1 MPRDLPIG
9 NGNLLVNFDR
19 NYELR
24 DIYYPRVG
32 QENHTSGGPCRFGI
46 WVEGRFAW
54 LEDGGWSRQLV
65 YLPDTLVTD
74 VSLRHPDLAVT
85 LHFNDAVDL
94 GRDALFRRV
103 RVVNEGREREIRL
116 FFHFDWDIYGSE
128 VGDTVMYYPP
138 VKGLVAYKGQ
148 RCFAACGQVADRVG
162 LDGYA
167 CGKKDVNGAQGTW
180 RDAED
185 GQLGNNPIEQG
196 SVDMTLALD
205 LGRMAQGQT
214 VTAYQW
220 LIAARNLAEL
230 QTVADVITLRGP
242 EAFLERTRSYWMAWV
257 NKEEREFGDLS
268 PRIAELYRRSLLV
281 VRTQVDSRGAVLA
294 ANDADIVKF
303 ARDTY
308 SYMWPRD
315 GALTVYAMDQ
325 AGYVDL
331 PRRFFELCA
340 RIVTKEG
347 YFRHK
352 YTAAGDPGSSWHPWV
367 DGGGKP
373 QYPIQ
378 EDETGLVLFSLWQH
392 YDRHRDFE
400 FFKAYYRPLIILAAD
415 FLASYIDPLTG
426 LPEPSYDLWEERRG
440 VMSFTVAAVWAG
452 LQAAANFAQLYGE
465 MKNAERYR
473 AVADGIKEGTRRFLF
488 DPELNRFIRRLYLRP
503 DGTTARDLTI
513 DSSVYGLWY
522 FGMFRAEDPQIVSTM
537 EAVRNR
543 LWCKTDVGGIARY
556 ENDWY
561 YQVSQDIG
569 NVPGNPWFI
578 CTMWYAQWVVRRAQ
592 STDELQPAREILEWV
607 AGAALPSG
615 VLAEQLD
622 PYSKAPLSVSPLTW
636 SHATVVSLVHE
647 YVRKRKMLEA
657 KPPHAASV
665 DSATPTAQAGD
676 LQPA

>member
-1 MPRDLPIG
+1 MSRDLPLG
-9 NGNLLVNFDR
+9 NGSLLVNFDR

-24 DIYYPRVG
+24 DIYYPRIG

-54 LEDGGWSRQLV
+54 LDDPAWSRNLV
-65 YLPDTLVTD
+65 YLADTLMTD
-74 VSLRHPDLAVT
+74 VSLRHPDLQVSLT
-85 LHFNDAVDL
+85 FNDCVDL

-103 RVVNEGREREIRL
+103 RVVNDGPAREVRL
-116 FFHFDWDIYGSE
+116 FFHFDWDIYGTD
-128 VGDTVMYYPP
+128 VGDTVMYYPA

-148 RCFAACGQVADRVG
+148 RCFAACGQISDRIG

-167 CGKKDVNGAQGTW
+167 CGKKDVGGAQGTW

-185 GQLGNNPIEQG
+185 GELGNNPIEQG
-196 SVDMTLALD
+196 SVDMTLALK
-205 LGRMAQGQT
+205 LGRLEQGQT
-214 VTAYQW
+214 ATAYQW
-220 LIAARNLAEL
+220 LIAARNFADL
-230 QTVADVITLRGP
+230 QTVYDVITLRGP
-242 EAFLERTRSYWMAWV
+242 EAFLNRTRSYWTAWV
-257 NKEEREFGDLS
+257 NKEDREFADLS
-268 PRIAELYRRSLLV
+268 PRIAELYRRCLLV
-281 VRTQVDSRGAVLA
+281 VRTQVDSGGAVLA
-294 ANDADIVKF
+294 ANDSDIVKF

-315 GALTVYAMDQ
+315 AALAVYAMDQ

-340 RIVTKEG
+340 RIVTRNG

-352 YTAAGDPGSSWHPWV
+352 YTPAGDPGSSWHPWV
-367 DGGGKP
+367 DQTGKP

-400 FFKAYYRPLIILAAD
+400 FFKAYYRPLIILSAD
-415 FLASYIDPLTG
+415 FLASYIDPITG

-452 LQAAANFAQLYGE
+452 LRAAANFAQLYGE
-465 MKNAERYR
+465 TKSADRYR
-473 AVADGIKEGTRRFLF
+473 SVADGIREGTRRFLF
-488 DPELNRFIRRLYLRP
+488 DPELNRFLRRIYVRP

-522 FGMFRAEDPQIVSTM
+522 FGMFPADDPQIVSTM
-537 EAVRNR
+537 QAVYDR
-543 LWCKTDVGGIARY
+543 LWCKTPVGGIARY

-561 YQVSQDIG
+561 YQVSQDIS

-578 CTMWYAQWVVRRAQ
+578 CTMWYAQWVVSQAR
-592 STDELQPAREILEWV
+592 SIDDLQPARNILDWV
-607 AGAALPSG
+607 ADAALPSG
-615 VLAEQLD
+615 ILAEQLD

-647 YVRKRKMLEA
+647 YVRKRKALESG
-657 KPPHAASV
+657 PAS
-665 DSATPTAQAGD
+665 DRAQLKSA
-676 LQPA
+676 

>member
-1 MPRDLPIG
+1 MSRDLPIG
-9 NGNLLVNFDR
+9 NGALLVNFDR
-19 NYELR
+19 HYQLR

-32 QENHTSGGPCRFGI
+32 QENHTSGEPCRFGI
-46 WVEGRFAW
+46 WVDGRFVW
-54 LEDGGWSRQLV
+54 LDDPGWSRNLV
-65 YLPDTLVTD
+65 YLPDTLVTN
-74 VSLRHPDLAVT
+74 VT
-85 LHFNDAVDL
+85 LHHADLGVRLTFNDTVDL
-94 GRDALFRRV
+94 GRDLLLRRV
-103 RVVNEGREREIRL
+103 RVLNEGPEREVRL
-116 FFHFDWDIYGSE
+116 FFHFDWHIYGTE
-128 VGDTVMYYPP
+128 VGDTVMYYPA

-148 RCFAACGQVADRVG
+148 RCFAACGQVGDRIG

-167 CGKKDVNGAQGTW
+167 CGKKDVGGAQGTW

-185 GQLGNNPIEQG
+185 GELGNNPIEQG
-196 SVDMTLALD
+196 SVDMTLALK
-205 LGRMAQGQT
+205 LGRVPQGQL

-230 QTVADVITLRGP
+230 QTVADVVTLRGP
-242 EAFLERTRSYWMAWV
+242 EAFLERTRSYWIAWV

-268 PRIAELYRRSLLV
+268 PQVADLFRRCLLV
-281 VRTQVDSRGAVLA
+281 VRTQVDSGGAVLA
-294 ANDADIVKF
+294 ANDADIIKF

-315 GALTVYAMDQ
+315 AALAVYAMDQ
-325 AGYVDL
+325 AGYVDI

-352 YTAAGDPGSSWHPWV
+352 YTPAGDPGSSWHPWV
-367 DGGGKP
+367 DASGKP

-415 FLASYIDPLTG
+415 FLAGYIDPRTG

-452 LQAAANFAQLYGE
+452 LKAAANFAQLYGE
-465 MKNAERYR
+465 TTLADRYR
-473 AVADGIKEGTRRFLF
+473 GVADGIKQGTLRFLF
-488 DPELNRFIRRLYLRP
+488 DPELNRFIRRIYVRP

-522 FGMFRAEDPQIVSTM
+522 FGMFSAGDPQIVSTM
-537 EAVRNR
+537 KAVYDR
-543 LWCKTDVGGIARY
+543 LWCKTEVGGIARY

-578 CTMWYAQWVVRRAQ
+578 CTMWYGQWLVSQ
-592 STDELQPAREILEWV
+592 ARSLGDLAKARDILEWV
-607 AGAALPSG
+607 AAAALPSG
-615 VLAEQLD
+615 VLSEQLD

-636 SHATVVSLVHE
+636 SQATLVSLVNE
-647 YVRKRKMLEA
+647 YVAKRKALA
-657 KPPHAASV
+657 LGSAPAARRS
-665 DSATPTAQAGD
+665 D

>member
-1 MPRDLPIG
+1 MSRDLPIG
-9 NGNLLVNFDR
+9 NGALLINFDR
-19 NYELR
+19 NYQLR

-32 QENHTSGGPCRFGI
+32 LENHTSGEPCRFGV
-46 WVEGRFAW
+46 WAGGRFAW
-54 LEDGGWSRQLV
+54 LDDGGWARELQ
-65 YLPDTLVTD
+65 YLPDTLVTN
-74 VSLRHPDLAVT
+74 VTLRHADLG
-85 LHFNDAVDL
+85 LSLSFNDTVDL
-94 GRDALFRRV
+94 GRDLMVRRINV
-103 RVVNEGREREIRL
+103 LNHGEEREIRL
-116 FFHFDWDIYGSE
+116 FFHFDWHIYGTE
-128 VGDTVMYYPP
+128 VGDTVMYYPA
-138 VKGLVAYKGQ
+138 VRGLVAYKGQ
-148 RCFAACGQVADRVG
+148 RCFAACAQVGDRVG

-167 CGKKDVNGAQGTW
+167 CGKKEVGGAQGTW

-185 GQLGNNPIEQG
+185 GELGNNPIEQG
-196 SVDMTLALD
+196 SVDMTLGLN
-205 LGRMAQGQT
+205 LGRVPAEQSAR
-214 VTAYQW
+214 AYQW

-230 QTVADVITLRGP
+230 ESVAEVVSQRGP
-242 EAFLERTRSYWMAWV
+242 ESFLERTRSYWTAWV
-257 NKEEREFGDLS
+257 NKEEREFADLS
-268 PRIAELYRRSLLV
+268 PAVSALYRRSLLV
-281 VRTQVDSRGAVLA
+281 VRTQVDSGGAVLA

-315 GALTVYAMDQ
+315 GALAVYAMDQ

-340 RIVTKEG
+340 RVVTKDG

-367 DGGGKP
+367 DSAGRP

-378 EDETGLVLFSLWQH
+378 EDETGLVLFALWKH

-400 FFKAYYRPLIILAAD
+400 FFKAYYRPLIIRCGD
-415 FLASYIDPLTG
+415 FLAGYIDPVTG

-465 MKNAERYR
+465 AGLAQRYR
-473 AVADGIKEGTRRFLF
+473 GVADGIRQGTLRFLF
-488 DPELNRFIRRLYLRP
+488 DPELNRFLRRIYVRP
-503 DGTTARDLTI
+503 DGSTARDTTI

-522 FGMFRAEDPQIVSTM
+522 FGMLDADDPQVVSTM
-537 EAVRNR
+537 KAVYDR
-543 LWCKTDVGGIARY
+543 LWCKTEVGGIARY

-561 YQVSQDIG
+561 YQVSQDVA

-578 CTMWYAQWVVRRAQ
+578 CTMWYGQWLVSKARAIE
-592 STDELQPAREILEWV
+592 ELAPACDILEWV

-615 VLAEQLD
+615 ILSEQLD

-636 SHATVVSLVHE
+636 SHATLVSLVHE
-647 YVRKRKMLEA
+647 YVLKRREL
-657 KPPHAASV
+657 AAARVETSR
-665 DSATPTAQAGD
+665 PQD

>member
-1 MPRDLPIG
+1 VSRDLPIG
-9 NGNLLVNFDR
+9 NGSLLVNFDR

-32 QENHTSGGPCRFGI
+32 QENHTSGGPCRFGV
-46 WVEGRFAW
+46 WVDGRFAW
-54 LEDGGWSRQLV
+54 IDDQAWSRTLV
-65 YLPDTLVTD
+65 YLADTLVTN
-74 VSLRHPDLAVT
+74 VSLHHPDLRLRLT
-85 LHFNDAVDL
+85 FNDTVDL

-103 RVVNEGREREIRL
+103 RVINDGPEREVRL
-116 FFHFDWDIYGSE
+116 FFHYDWDIYGTE
-128 VGDTVMYYPP
+128 VGDTVMYYPA

-148 RCFAACGQVADRVG
+148 RCFAACGMVGDRVG

-185 GQLGNNPIEQG
+185 GELGNNPIEQG
-196 SVDMTLALD
+196 SVDMTLALK
-205 LGRMAQGQT
+205 LGRLGEGQSA
-214 VTAYQW
+214 TAYQW

-230 QTVADVITLRGP
+230 QSVADVIVMRGP
-242 EAFLERTRSYWMAWV
+242 EAFLERTRSYWIAWV
-257 NKEEREFGDLS
+257 NKEEREFADLS
-268 PRIAELYRRSLLV
+268 ATVAELYRRSLLT
-281 VRTQVDSRGAVLA
+281 VRTQVDGGGAVLA
-294 ANDADIVKF
+294 ANDADIIKF

-315 GALTVYAMDQ
+315 AALAVYAMDQ

-352 YTAAGDPGSSWHPWV
+352 YTPAGDPGSSWHPWV
-367 DGGGKP
+367 DQGGKP

-378 EDETGLVLFSLWQH
+378 EDETGLVLYALWQH
-392 YDRHRDFE
+392 YNRHRDFE
-400 FFKAYYRPLIILAAD
+400 FFKAYYRPLIILSAD

-452 LQAAANFAQLYGE
+452 LQAAANFAALYGE
-465 MKNAERYR
+465 MSLADRYR
-473 AVADGIKEGTRRFLF
+473 GVAAGIKAGTARFLF
-488 DPELNRFIRRLYLRP
+488 DPELNRFIRRIYLRP
-503 DGTTARDLTI
+503 DGTTGRDSTI

-522 FGMFRAEDPQIVSTM
+522 FGMFEADDPQIVSTM
-537 EAVRNR
+537 KAVYDR
-543 LWCKTDVGGIARY
+543 LWCKTAVGGIARY

-561 YQVSQDIG
+561 YQVSQDIA

-578 CTMWYAQWVVRRAQ
+578 CTMWYAQWVVRQAK
-592 STDELQPAREILEWV
+592 SIEDLQPARDILEWV
-607 AGAALPSG
+607 AAAALPSG

-622 PYSKAPLSVSPLTW
+622 PYSKTPLSVSPLTW

-647 YVRKRKMLEA
+647 YVQKRMAVAGLPA
-657 KPPHAASV
+657 QL
-665 DSATPTAQAGD
+665 PTD
-676 LQPA
+676 LQRAS

>member
-1 MPRDLPIG
+1 MSRDLPVG
-9 NGNLLVNFDR
+9 NGTLLVNFDR
-19 NYELR
+19 NYDLR

-32 QENHTSGGPCRFGI
+32 LENHTSGGPCRVGV
-46 WVEGRFAW
+46 WVEGGGFAW
-54 LEDGGWSRQLV
+54 LDDGGWSRNLV
-65 YLPDTLVTD
+65 YLDDTLMTD
-74 VSLRHPDLAVT
+74 VSLRHAQLQVT
-85 LHFNDAVDL
+85 LHFNDCVDL

-103 RVVNEGREREIRL
+103 RVTNDGSPRTIRL

-128 VGDTVMYYPP
+128 VGDTVMYYPA

-148 RCFAACGQVADRVG
+148 RCFAACGQVGDRVG

-167 CGKKDVNGAQGTW
+167 CGKKDINGAQGTW

-185 GQLGNNPIEQG
+185 GVLGNNPIEQG

-205 LGRMAQGQT
+205 LGRLEEGASQT
-214 VTAYQW
+214 ARQW
-220 LIAARNLAEL
+220 LIAARNLTDL
-230 QTVADVITLRGP
+230 QSVADVILLRTP
-242 EAFLERTRSYWMAWV
+242 EAFLQRTQSYWSAWV
-257 NKEEREFGDLS
+257 NKEDRQFADLS
-268 PRIAELYRRSLLV
+268 ARVADLYRRSLLV
-281 VRTQVDSRGAVLA
+281 VRTQVDAGGAVLA
-294 ANDADIVKF
+294 ANDADIIKF

-340 RIVTKEG
+340 RIVTREG

-352 YTAAGDPGSSWHPWV
+352 YTAAGDPGSSWHPWI
-367 DGGGKP
+367 DASGKP

-378 EDETGLVLFSLWQH
+378 EDETGLVLFALWQH

-400 FFKAYYRPLIILAAD
+400 FFKAYYRPLIILCAE
-415 FLASYIDPLTG
+415 FMASYIDPLTG

-452 LQAAANFAQLYGE
+452 LQAAGNFAQLYGE
-465 MKNAERYR
+465 MQLAQKYR
-473 AVADGIKEGTRRFLF
+473 GVADGIKDGTQRFLF
-488 DPELNRFIRRLYLRP
+488 DHELNRFIRRLYLRP
-503 DGTTARDLTI
+503 DGTTAKDLTI

-522 FGMFRAEDPQIVSTM
+522 FGMFAADDPQIVSTM
-537 EAVRNR
+537 QAVYER
-543 LWCKTDVGGIARY
+543 LWCKSEVGGIARY

-561 YQVSQDIG
+561 YQVSHDIA

-578 CTMWYAQWVVRRAQ
+578 CTMWYAQWLVSKARSV
-592 STDELQPAREILEWV
+592 DELQPARDILEWV
-607 AGAALPSG
+607 AAAALPSG
-615 VLAEQLD
+615 ILAEQLD
-622 PYSKAPLSVSPLTW
+622 PYSKAPISVSPLTW

-647 YVRKRKMLEA
+647 YVRKRQSMA
-657 KPPHAASV
+657 GA
-665 DSATPTAQAGD
+665 PTVISSSTDLPRAG
-676 LQPA
+676 

>member
-1 MPRDLPIG
+1 VSRDLPIG
-9 NGNLLVNFDR
+9 NGSLLVNFDQH
-19 NYELR
+19 YQLR

-32 QENHTSGGPCRFGI
+32 QENHTSGRPCRFGI
-46 WVEGRFAW
+46 WVDGRFAW
-54 LEDGGWSRQLV
+54 LDDGGWSRHLV
-65 YLPDTLVTD
+65 YCADTLVTD
-74 VSLRHPDLAVT
+74 VTLRHGDLGVSLT
-85 LHFNDAVDL
+85 FNDAVDL

-103 RVVNEGREREIRL
+103 RVVNDGAEREIRL
-116 FFHFDWDIYGSE
+116 FFHFDWEIYGTE

-148 RCFAACGQVADRVG
+148 RCFAACGQVGDRIG

-185 GQLGNNPIEQG
+185 GLLGNNPIEQG

-205 LGRMAQGQT
+205 LGRVGQGET
-214 VTAYQW
+214 VTAHQW
-220 LIAARNLAEL
+220 LIAARNFAEL
-230 QTVADVITLRGP
+230 QTVADVIVLRGP
-242 EAFLERTRSYWMAWV
+242 EAFLERTRSYWSAWV
-257 NKEEREFGDLS
+257 NKEDRDFADLS
-268 PRIAELYRRSLLV
+268 PPIVELYRRCLLV
-281 VRTQVDSRGAVLA
+281 VRTQVDAGGAVLA

-340 RIVTKEG
+340 RIITKDG

-352 YTAAGDPGSSWHPWV
+352 YTPAGDPGSSWHPWV
-367 DGGGKP
+367 DQSGKP

-392 YDRHRDFE
+392 YNRHRDFE

-426 LPEPSYDLWEERRG
+426 LPEQSYDLWEERRG

-452 LQAAANFAQLYGE
+452 LRAAGNFAQLYGE
-465 MKNAERYR
+465 TTLADKYR
-473 AVADGIKEGTRRFLF
+473 RVADGIKEGTRRLLF
-488 DPELNRFIRRLYLRP
+488 DAELNRFIRRIYVRP

-522 FGMFRAEDPQIVSTM
+522 FGMFSADDAEIVSTM
-537 EAVRNR
+537 KAVYER
-543 LWCKTDVGGIARY
+543 LWCKTSVGGIARY

-561 YQVSQDIG
+561 YQVSQDIA

-578 CTMWYAQWVVRRAQ
+578 CTMWYAQWVVSQAR
-592 STDELQPAREILEWV
+592 ELEDLKPARDILDWV

-622 PYSKAPLSVSPLTW
+622 PYSRTPLSVSPLTW
-636 SHATVVSLVHE
+636 SHATLVSLVHE
-647 YVRKRKMLEA
+647 YVRKRAALA
-657 KPPHAASV
+657 AAPAPAPPASE
-665 DSATPTAQAGD
+665 
-676 LQPA
+676 LQPSR